1 MTVTMAATR
10 LYLLG
15 VVLVLV
21 AVGYQYR
28 EDIQRIVTSAARTSA
43 GTERQ
48 RKESSGRATSEQ
60 PEIVP
65 GQATPPKTEPRAPTK
80 TTPTETPPQTGDPKQ
95 VTPTSLE
102 PDVESSEEATTQKI
116 ISLDTD
122 PKYHNPPFD
131 PVDPQEIFSPSGTRL
146 VTLNELA
153 AHGHSGPLKPT
164 WLAVVGKV
172 FDVEKGAEHYYG
184 PNGGYNFFT
193 GRDGTKAFVTGQ
205 FDEEGLT
212 DDVEGLTPLQ
222 LGEIENWVKFYSD
235 EYTYVG
241 KLIGRYYNKDGSPT
255 REWYKYNKLLG
266 EQEKIKAE
274 QKAQET
280 QFPGCNSQWTQEDGG
295 KVYCSDKR

>member
-1 MTVTMAATR
+1 MAYR

-15 VVLVLV
+15 VVLILV

-28 EDIQRIVTSAARTSA
+28 EDIQRIVTSASRTSA
-43 GTERQ
+43 GTERHS
-48 RKESSGRATSEQ
+48 KEPSGQATSEQ
-60 PEIVP
+60 PAP
-65 GQATPPKTEPRAPTK
+65 GQATPPKTEPRVPTK
-80 TTPTETPPQTGDPKQ
+80 TTPTETPPQAGDPKQ

-102 PDVESSEEATTQKI
+102 PDVGSAEEPTAQKI
-116 ISLDTD
+116 ISPDTD
-122 PKYHNPPFD
+122 PKYYNPPFD
-131 PVDPQEIFSPSGTRL
+131 PENPQESFSPSGTRL

-164 WLAVVGKV
+164 WLAIVGKV
-172 FDVEKGAEHYYG
+172 FDVEKGVEHYYG

-212 DDVEGLTPLQ
+212 DDVEGLSPLQ
-222 LGEIENWVKFYSD
+222 LGEIEGWIKFYND

-255 REWYKYNKLLG
+255 KEWYKYNKLLG

-274 QKAQET
+274 QKAQEK

>member
-1 MTVTMAATR
+1 MAYR

-15 VVLVLV
+15 VVLILV
-21 AVGYQYR
+21 AIGYQYR
-28 EDIQRIVTSAARTSA
+28 EDIQRIVTSASRTSA
-43 GTERQ
+43 GTERHS
-48 RKESSGRATSEQ
+48 KEPSGQATSEQ
-60 PEIVP
+60 PAP

-80 TTPTETPPQTGDPKQ
+80 TTPTETPPQAGDPKQ

-102 PDVESSEEATTQKI
+102 PDVGSAEEPATQKI

-122 PKYHNPPFD
+122 PKYYNPPFD
-131 PVDPQEIFSPSGTRL
+131 PENPQETFSPSGTRL

-164 WLAVVGKV
+164 WLAIVGKV
-172 FDVEKGAEHYYG
+172 FDVEKGVEHYYG

-212 DDVEGLTPLQ
+212 DDVEGLSPLQ
-222 LGEIENWVKFYSD
+222 LGEIEGWIKFYNE

-255 REWYKYNKLLG
+255 KEWYKYNKLLG

-274 QKAQET
+274 QKAQEK
-280 QFPGCNSQWTQEDGG
+280 QFPGCNSQWTLEDGG